1 MHNSKFESCIKA
13 CLDCATVCDHC
24 FGACLSEQQV
34 QMMARCI
41 QLDRECSEV
50 CRLAAAMMA
59 NGSESAGAVCKLCAE
74 VCRKC
79 GEECAKHDAEHC
91 QQCAKTCMN
100 CAEECSRMAA

>member
-1 MHNSKFESCIKA
+1 MHNSHFESCIKA
-13 CLDCATVCDHC
+13 CLDCAVACDHC

-50 CRLAAAMMA
+50 CRLAACLMA
-59 NGSESAGAVCKLCAE
+59 SGSESASAFCKVCADI
-74 VCRKC
+74 CRKC
-79 GEECAKHDAEHC
+79 GEECAKHEAEHC
-91 QQCAKTCMN
+91 QQCAKACMS